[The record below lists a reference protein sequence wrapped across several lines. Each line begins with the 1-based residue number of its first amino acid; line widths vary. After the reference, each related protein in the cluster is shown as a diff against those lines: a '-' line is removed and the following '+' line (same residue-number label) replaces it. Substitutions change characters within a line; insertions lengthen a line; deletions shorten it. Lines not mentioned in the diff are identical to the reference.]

1 MPELKEGTTTE
12 EVDNA
17 IELVEPLT
25 SSGMVLVQAE
35 VVHILAEEVKRLRS
49 YGQQFAKVE
58 AQLRDE
64 VSQLRGAHE

>member
-1 MPELKEGTTTE
+1 MTGTTSV

-49 YGQQFAKVE
+49 YGVQFAKVE
-58 AQLRDE
+58 AELRDR
-64 VSQLRGAHE
+64 LREASE